1 MEITSKNNLTIKD
14 LKKQKDHNRFLL
26 FLDTPKMVEEA
37 LIQGFEPLH
46 IFVLKGKT
54 FDFLNKNQ
62 TTFVS
67 KEVLNSLSTVKTNAG
82 IVGVFKMKF
91 SSVDHIQG
99 NFVVLDNVQDS
110 GNVGAIMRSALACN
124 FLDVVLVDCA
134 SATSEKVVRSSAGAV
149 LKLNIVEMTCQQ
161 YQNTFCPKNLYYA
174 DMGGKDIFDFKP
186 DLPVGIVMGN
196 EGHGVSETS
205 KQKCMGSIAI
215 PMKNNLES
223 LNVAVSA
230 GIIMYQICFGGKK

>member
-37 LIQGFEPLH
+37 LIHGFEPLH
-46 IFVLKGKT
+46 IFVLKEKM
-54 FDFLNKNQ
+54 FDFLNQ
-62 TTFVS
+62 SQITWVS
-67 KEVLNSLSTVKTNAG
+67 QEVLDSLSTVKTNAG

-91 SSVDHIQG
+91 SSVDRIQN

-124 FLDVVLVDCA
+124 FLDIVLVDCA

-149 LKLNIVEMTCQQ
+149 LKLNIVEMTREQ
-161 YQNTFCPKNLYYA
+161 YQNNFCPKNLYYA
-174 DMGGKDIFDFKP
+174 DMNGENIFDFKP
-186 DLPVGIVMGN
+186 DFPLGIVMGN
-196 EGHGVSETS
+196 EGHGVSQIS
-205 KQKCMGSIAI
+205 KNKCKGSVSI